1 MTKTMKNTV
10 LLTLILISTFGFSQN
25 IFKKEIQLRKSN
37 NIKETTFYVK
47 YPKGKKHLKKI
58 ESYDRSGLLVEL
70 KKFDENGNVEQRLTF
85 EYPNDQTR
93 ILNEYDKNDSL
104 VTSYNQKF
112 DSSTILEP
120 NKRKSDSKKFKYK
133 YDKKGNL
140 TEVWRL
146 DLKKP
151 LLQTESFYDE
161 ENRLIKQRLLI
172 FEMFPKKYYYL
183 TTEYNLDEEGNII
196 EIKSIKNGKK
206 KNTETR
212 EHKKYST

>member
-1 MTKTMKNTV
+1 MTKTMKNTIF
-10 LLTLILISTFGFSQN
+10 LILFLISSIGFSQN

-37 NIKETTFYVK
+37 KIKETSFYIK
-47 YPKGKKHLKKI
+47 YPKGKKYLKKI
-58 ESYDRSGLLVEL
+58 EHYDRNGLLVEL
-70 KKFDENGNVEQRLTF
+70 KKFGENGNIVERLTF

-112 DSSTILEP
+112 DSSNILEP

-140 TEVWRL
+140 KEVWRL

-151 LLQTESFYDE
+151 LLQTEKFYNE
-161 ENRLIKQRLLI
+161 QNRLVKQRLLI
-172 FEMFPKKYYYL
+172 FVMIPKKYYYL
-183 TTEYNLDEEGNII
+183 TTEYKLDEDGNIL

>member
-1 MTKTMKNTV
+1 MTKTMKNTIF
-10 LLTLILISTFGFSQN
+10 LILFLISSIGFSQN

-37 NIKETTFYVK
+37 KIKETSFYIK
-47 YPKGKKHLKKI
+47 YPKGKKYLKKI
-58 ESYDRSGLLVEL
+58 EHYDRNGLLVEL
-70 KKFDENGNVEQRLTF
+70 KKFDENGNISERLTF

-93 ILNEYDKNDSL
+93 ILTEYDKNDSL
-104 VTSYNQKF
+104 ITSYNQKF
-112 DSSTILEP
+112 DSSNILEP

-133 YDKKGNL
+133 YDKEGNL
-140 TEVWRL
+140 AEVWRL

-151 LLQTESFYDE
+151 IIQTESFYDE
-161 ENRLIKQRLLI
+161 QNRLIKQRLLI

-183 TTEYNLDEEGNII
+183 TTEYKLDEYGNIL
-196 EIKSIKNGKK
+196 EIKSIKNGKN

>member
-1 MTKTMKNTV
+1 MKNTV
-10 LLTLILISTFGFSQN
+10 LLILILISTFGFSQN

-37 NIKETTFYVK
+37 NIKETTFYIK

-58 ESYDRSGLLVEL
+58 ESYNRSGLLVEL